1 MKKKELIS
9 IIQSLNE
16 FRDPKIELEQYTTD
30 AVTTVDFI
38 YFIGIDNQD
47 IVGNIIIDLGAG
59 TGRLGLAALIFGAS
73 GLVVVEKDEEALDIL
88 KENAKKLGV
97 FEKVLIIQDDID
109 EFITKNTNL
118 NSKIEWY
125 KKQINDF
132 QNRNTIKSQEGRKI
146 CIMNPPFG
154 VHKKNADRA
163 FLRLGML
170 LSEAIYSIHLSGI
183 KNREF
188 ITRFVKKYGWKA
200 EVSYS
205 QKIIIK
211 NSYDFHK
218 KKQREILAD
227 IYVMKRIARE
237 LMANSK

>member
-1 MKKKELIS
+1 MMKKKELIS

-59 TGRLGLAALIFGAS
+59 TGRLGLTALIFGAS
-73 GLVVVEKDEEALDIL
+73 GLVAIEKDEEALYIL
-88 KENAKKLGV
+88 RENAKKLGII
-97 FEKVLIIQDDID
+97 EKVLIIKDDI
-109 EFITKNTNL
+109 EALITKSRNL
-118 NSKIEWY
+118 NSKIDEY
-125 KKQINDF
+125 NNQINDF
-132 QNRNTIKSQEGRKI
+132 QNRNNIKSQDCRKI

-154 VHKKNADRA
+154 VHKRNADRS

-188 ITRFVKKYGWKA
+188 IKRFVKKYRWKA
-200 EVSYS
+200 EISYS

-218 KKQREILAD
+218 KRQREILAD
-227 IYVMKRIARE
+227 VYRIYQQDKE
-237 LMANSK
+237 SP

>member
-1 MKKKELIS
+1 MMKKKELIS
-9 IIQSLNE
+9 IIQSLND
-16 FRDPKIELEQYTTD
+16 FRNHKIELEQYTTD
-30 AVTTVDFI
+30 AVTTADFI
-38 YFIGIDNQD
+38 YFVGLDNQD
-47 IVGNIIIDLGAG
+47 LVGNIIIDLGAG

-73 GLVVVEKDEEALDIL
+73 GLVAVEKDEDALDVL

-97 FEKVLIIQDDID
+97 SEKVLIIKDDI
-109 EFITKNTNL
+109 EVLITKKGIL
-118 NSKIEWY
+118 NSKIEEY
-125 KKQINDF
+125 YNQINDF
-132 QNRNTIKSQEGRKI
+132 QDRNNIKSQNCRKI

-154 VHKKNADRA
+154 VHKRNADRS

-170 LSEAIYSIHLSGI
+170 LSEAVYSIHLSGI

-188 ITRFVKKYGWKA
+188 IKKFVKKYGWKA

-218 KKQREILAD
+218 KRQREILTD
-227 IYVMKRIARE
+227 VYRIHPQDKE
-237 LMANSK
+237 SP